1 MVFPMLTLP
10 IDIESVKGFLD
21 PLEGQAL
28 YDWCLAIGPV
38 GPTVEIGSYCGKSTV
53 YLGEA
58 CRQSGRSLFAVDH
71 HRGSEE
77 HQLGELYHDPTVFD
91 ADVGLIDTFRLF
103 RQTLRLADLETVVV
117 PVVAST
123 IVASRDWQTPLGMLF
138 IDGGHSFSAAQ
149 NDYDCWTPHIAHGG
163 ILAIHD
169 IFPDP
174 NDGGQAPYT
183 IWQQALASGLF
194 EDLGIVRTLGIL
206 RRNDR

>member
-1 MVFPMLTLP
+1 
-10 IDIESVKGFLD
+10 
-21 PLEGQAL
+21 
-28 YDWCLAIGPV
+28 
-38 GPTVEIGSYCGKSTV
+38 
-53 YLGEA
+53 
-58 CRQSGRSLFAVDH
+58 
-71 HRGSEE
+71 
-77 HQLGELYHDPTVFD
+77 LYHDPTVFD